1 MFRTALWLA
10 GAALTALLS
19 GCMSTPTAQAPAPA
33 LRSVG
38 LVELSIS
45 GLSQGQQGLTQ
56 PVARMTSMSTRSGLQ
71 ALALADQADSIQF
84 DPLSVSVFNTGTRGA
99 GGARYVTAT
108 FRVRNADQQNTPVA
122 RDRKNVTLLAVPV
135 ADSLG
140 TTAFRAVTTFGGS
153 PVAAGVARTMTPSH
167 AMRYD
172 PLSAQP
178 VLSPGGEDLQ
188 VFSENDVLP
197 ANFSRNGA
205 PTTYQA
211 LGVTTV
217 LPYGFTVHTP
227 AGGRT
232 LPASP
237 AAGVYSGRVTLS
249 VLPYGFT
256 VHTPAG
262 GRTLPASPAAGVYS
276 GRVTLSVKLP
286 LQATPAADP
295 WAFRMSFLVI
305 EDSVTAVTQSLEEQA
320 LGNTGV
326 STRASAVGA
335 TVLNVLPG
343 TTLTAGPAGTT
354 LRRICQVRTAGAA
367 GEAGAAYL
375 VNTCP

>member
-1 MFRTALWLA
+1 MLRTTPGLA
-10 GAALTALLS
+10 GVVLTALLS
-19 GCMSTPTAQAPAPA
+19 SCTSTPVAQAPGPA
-33 LRSVG
+33 LQSVG
-38 LVELSIS
+38 LVELSVS
-45 GLSQGQQGLTQ
+45 GLGQGPQGLAQ
-56 PVARMTSMSTRSGLQ
+56 PVARLTSLSPQGQLGT
-71 ALALADQADSIQF
+71 LALADQADSLQF
-84 DPLSVSVFNTGTRGA
+84 DPLSVSVFNAGARGA
-99 GGARYVTAT
+99 GGASYVTAT
-108 FRVRNADQQNTPVA
+108 FRVRNADQQGTPVS
-122 RDRKNVTLLAVPV
+122 RERKNVTLLAVPV

-153 PVAAGVARTMTPSH
+153 PVAASVARTMLPTH

-172 PLSAQP
+172 PLSARP

-188 VFSENDVLP
+188 VFSENDVL
-197 ANFSRNGA
+197 ASNFSRNNA

-217 LPYGFTVHTP
+217 FPYGFTVHTP
-227 AGGRT
+227 AGSRT

-237 AAGVYSGRVTLS
+237 
-249 VLPYGFT
+249 P
-256 VHTPAG
+256 
-262 GRTLPASPAAGVYS
+262 AGVYS
-276 GRVTLSVKLP
+276 GRVTLSVKVP
-286 LQATPAADP
+286 LQATSSADP

-326 STRASAVGA
+326 STRASAIGA

-343 TTLTAGPAGTT
+343 STLSAGPAGTT
-354 LRRICQVRTAGAA
+354 VRKVCQVRTAGAA

-375 VNTCP
+375 VNSCP

>member
-19 GCMSTPTAQAPAPA
+19 ACTSTPTVQAPTPV

-38 LVELSIS
+38 LVELSVS
-45 GLSQGQQGLTQ
+45 GLSQGPQGLTQ
-56 PVARMTSMSTRSGLQ
+56 PVARITSMSAGNGLQ
-71 ALALADQADSIQF
+71 TLALADQADSLQF
-84 DPLSVSVFNTGTRGA
+84 DSLSVSVCNTGTRGA

-153 PVAAGVARTMTPSH
+153 PVAAGVARTMMPSH

-249 VLPYGFT
+249 V
-256 VHTPAG
+256 
-262 GRTLPASPAAGVYS
+262 
-276 GRVTLSVKLP
+276 KLP

-326 STRASAVGA
+326 STRASAIGA

-343 TTLTAGPAGTT
+343 TTLTAGPTGTT

>member
-1 MFRTALWLA
+1 MFRTTVCLV

-19 GCMSTPTAQAPAPA
+19 GCTSTPMTQTPAPA
-33 LRSVG
+33 LQSVG
-38 LVELSIS
+38 LVELSVA
-45 GLSQGQQGLTQ
+45 GLSSGQQGAAQ
-56 PVARMTSMSTRSGLQ
+56 PVARLTSLSSRGGLQ
-71 ALALADQADSIQF
+71 AQALADQADSLQF
-84 DPLSVSVFNTGTRGA
+84 DPLSVSVFNAGARGA
-99 GGARYVTAT
+99 GGASYVTAT
-108 FRVRNADQQNTPVA
+108 FRVRNADQQGTPIA

-153 PVAAGVARTMTPSH
+153 PVAASVARSMMPSH

-172 PLSAQP
+172 PLGAQP

-188 VFSENDVLP
+188 VYSENDIL
-197 ANFSRNGA
+197 ASNFSRNGA

-227 AGGRT
+227 AG
-232 LPASP
+232 S
-237 AAGVYSGRVTLS
+237 
-249 VLPYGFT
+249 
-256 VHTPAG
+256 
-262 GRTLPASPAAGVYS
+262 RTLPASPAAGVYS
-276 GRVTLSVKLP
+276 GRVTLSVKVP
-286 LQATPAADP
+286 LQATSSADP

-305 EDSVTAVTQSLEEQA
+305 EDSVTAVTQSLEEQVP
-320 LGNTGV
+320 GNTAV

-343 TTLTAGPAGTT
+343 STLTAGPAGTT
-354 LRRICQVRTAGAA
+354 VRRVCQVRTAGAA
-367 GEAGAAYL
+367 GDAGAAYL
-375 VNTCP
+375 VNACP